1 MPEATESISEPTSPK
16 SLLALLG
23 ILEPL
28 DEEFPPI
35 AELAL
40 ESLDL

>member
-1 MPEATESISEPTSPK
+1 VPEATESISEPTSPK
-16 SLLALLG
+16 SLLALLET
-23 ILEPL
+23 LQPL

-40 ESLDL
+40 SSIHL